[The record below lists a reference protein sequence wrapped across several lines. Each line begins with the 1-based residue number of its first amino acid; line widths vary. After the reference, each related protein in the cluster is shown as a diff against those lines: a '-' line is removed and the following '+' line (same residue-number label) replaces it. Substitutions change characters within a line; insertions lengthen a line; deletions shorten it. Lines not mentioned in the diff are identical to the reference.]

1 MNKKETVL
9 NKPAKPINE
18 PSKPITRDKQRG
30 FAVVERLFTLATL
43 ATTILIAVGD
53 PKLPKTSGD

>member
-1 MNKKETVL
+1 MNKPSKSM
-9 NKPAKPINE
+9 NE
-18 PSKPITRDKQRG
+18 PTMNNTDKPITRDKQRG
-30 FAVVERLFTLATL
+30 FAVVERIFTLATL